1 MRPLGFYNARIV
13 DGDGRGRRDE
23 RPHPTGR
30 NGRITAVGNGPIEIH
45 PGDPVVD
52 LAGRTVMPGMVNA
65 HGHVGD
71 TRGLQTGA
79 QFYTEANLLDQL
91 RRYASYGVT
100 TVMSLGGD
108 GEAGIQASRRAGD
121 ARARSRAPLCR
132 RPDRHRDDG
141 RGGAQGRRP
150 RRRDGAE
157 LIKIRVDDNL
167 GASTK
172 MPLEAAPP

>member
-1 MRPLGFYNARIV
+1 MLLVVADRVPESVTSQAPRTDAGTLDVTNARII
-13 DGDGRGRRDE
+13 DGDGKEIAASG
-23 RPHPTGR
+23 HIKVYQ
-30 NGRITAVGNGPIEIH
+30 GRIVAIGPGPVEIH
-45 PGDPVVD
+45 VGDPVLD

-108 GEAGIQASRRAGD
+108 GEAGFKLHATQDTPRSIAHGCSSRVRSSRPRRLTRHARTSTASRRW
-121 ARARSRAPLCR
+121 SRA
-132 RPDRHRDDG
+132 
-141 RGGAQGRRP
+141 
-150 RRRDGAE
+150 
-157 LIKIRVDDNL
+157 
-167 GASTK
+167 
-172 MPLEAAPP
+172 